1 MSDVDDRT
9 PRPEAGRDP
18 DATLTEGSVEML
30 EPMPDATDP
39 MPTGDR
45 DDGSF
50 GTDPPEEVGM
60 ARTSD
65 DDDLD
70 PAGGGVAETPL
81 LQAYT
86 AIARRN
92 DLVRQFE
99 DLIAGIRE
107 FAQENDS
114 DEAAAVAEDLVD
126 IYDRFGEPRG
136 VADEV
141 AGDA

>member
-9 PRPEAGRDP
+9 PRPEAGRGP
-18 DATLTEGSVEML
+18 DAALTEGRFE
-30 EPMPDATDP
+30 MPDATDP
-39 MPTGDR
+39 MPGEG

-60 ARTSD
+60 ARISD
-65 DDDLD
+65 DDGLD

-81 LQAYT
+81 LQAYA

-92 DLVRQFE
+92 ELVRQFE